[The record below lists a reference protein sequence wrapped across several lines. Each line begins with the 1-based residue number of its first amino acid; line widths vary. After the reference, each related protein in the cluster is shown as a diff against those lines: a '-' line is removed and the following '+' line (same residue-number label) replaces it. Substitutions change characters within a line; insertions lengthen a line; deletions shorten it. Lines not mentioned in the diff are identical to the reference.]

1 MIRFLLNYSFPFI
14 PFKEEN
20 LEADLNEEKNL
31 FLVDQTYQHTID
43 ESNQTIDMK
52 IGYKQQLDILY
63 RDDSSDYDKFQW
75 WLPPINRRQV
85 LIDENSQYTSYI
97 LLRRSI
103 RLKQRQQYVFV
114 VYLNKLPKTSKIN
127 L

>member
-1 MIRFLLNYSFPFI
+1 MLNYFFTFI

-31 FLVDQTYQHTID
+31 FLVDQTNQHTID

-52 IGYKQQLDILY
+52 IGYKQQRDILY
-63 RDDSSDYDKFQW
+63 RDDSLDYDKFQW
-75 WLPPINRRQV
+75 WLPPINSRQV
-85 LIDENSQYTSYI
+85 LIDENSQYTSYT
-97 LLRRSI
+97 LLRRSR

>member
-1 MIRFLLNYSFPFI
+1 M
-14 PFKEEN
+14 
-20 LEADLNEEKNL
+20 EADLNEEKNL

-52 IGYKQQLDILY
+52 IGYKQQRDILY
-63 RDDSSDYDKFQW
+63 RDDSLDYDEFQW
-75 WLPPINRRQV
+75 WLPPVNRRQV
-85 LIDENSQYTSYI
+85 LIDENSQYTSYT
-97 LLRRSI
+97 LLRRSL
-103 RLKQRQQYVFV
+103 RLRQRHQYVFV